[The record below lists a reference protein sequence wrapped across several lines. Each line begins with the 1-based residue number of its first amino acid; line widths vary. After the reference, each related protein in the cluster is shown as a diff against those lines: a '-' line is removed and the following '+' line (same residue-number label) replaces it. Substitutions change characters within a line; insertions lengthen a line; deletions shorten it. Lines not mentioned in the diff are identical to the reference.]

1 MQTDLYFTCW
11 TMPGTSQVSTQYWLI
26 DVLFIEQPVIRIIYP
41 PAEKTKNGK
50 SIKLRRVASSFVQII
65 AMSNVIIG
73 FFLPS
78 INGNITAKK
87 CEFSM
92 CVFRSTFAYS
102 KFGIIYALHQYCYC
116 NSHSPFLV
124 C

>member
-73 FFLPS
+73 FF
-78 INGNITAKK
+78 
-87 CEFSM
+87 C
-92 CVFRSTFAYS
+92 
-102 KFGIIYALHQYCYC
+102 H
-116 NSHSPFLV
+116 
-124 C
+124 